1 MKALDY
7 TAIYD
12 PDTDFDAHFT
22 RATGRSIASR
32 LRPGQRVLELGCATG
47 LMTSQLAGDGRDVV
61 AVDRSPDYLVR
72 AADRGLP
79 GVRFVDADI
88 EELEEPASF
97 DHVVIANVLHEVGDP
112 GRLLNRV
119 RELHL
124 APHGQ
129 VHVSLQNPASLHRLV
144 ALEMGLLSSLTEVS
158 DRGTAFGTQR
168 LWWADEVAALAA
180 TAGLAEIDREGVFLK
195 PLANAQMAGLGADA
209 LAGFERAARHL
220 PAHGAINLFVFGR
233 AS

>member
-22 RATGRSIASR
+22 RATGRRIARR
-32 LRPGQRVLELGCATG
+32 LAPGQTVLELGCATG
-47 LMTSQLAGDGRDVV
+47 LMTTQLAGDGRAVV
-61 AVDRSPDYLVR
+61 AVDRSPEYLAR
-72 AADRGLP
+72 ATDRRLP
-79 GVRFVDADI
+79 GVRLLDADI
-88 EELEEPASF
+88 EDLDELGCF

-112 GRLLNRV
+112 GRLLTRV

-124 APHGQ
+124 APGGQ
-129 VHVSLQNPASLHRLV
+129 VHVSLQNPASLHRIV
-144 ALEMGLLSSLTEVS
+144 ALEMGLLSSLTELS

-168 LWWADEVAALAA
+168 LFWADEVAALAA

-209 LAGFERAARHL
+209 LAGFELAARHL
-220 PAHGAINLFVFGR
+220 PAHGAINLLVFGR